1 MEAPKNM
8 KIESGKIP
16 ELENLN
22 SETDQR
28 VLPVKSGTSKRKRPP
43 RRPKGPGLR
52 VESILENPYPHKWR
66 WIRWSFLLS
75 TNFLFFASFYFDIQ
89 ILEGTLSGSRLLGF
103 HLADPFA
110 SFQVML
116 ASRVFNINLI
126 IGLLTILVI
135 YLLLGGRFFCSWV
148 CPYHFLAELGESIHK
163 RLIRKKIIQRNHTFD
178 QRFKYG
184 FYLFFLVLSGF
195 SGYTVFEI
203 INPVSA
209 LSRAIVYGPGLV
221 LIWVF
226 AILAFEVF
234 YSRRA
239 WCRYFC
245 PVGVSY
251 NLIGRIA
258 PFKIRWNV
266 NKCSNCKKCQAACMV
281 PWVLKDTVNQGKSE
295 YVISGDCTRC
305 GLCIDACQDA
315 ALQYHVRY
323 LDKLI

>member
-1 MEAPKNM
+1 
-8 KIESGKIP
+8 
-16 ELENLN
+16 
-22 SETDQR
+22 
-28 VLPVKSGTSKRKRPP
+28 
-43 RRPKGPGLR
+43 
-52 VESILENPYPHKWR
+52 
-66 WIRWSFLLS
+66 
-75 TNFLFFASFYFDIQ
+75 
-89 ILEGTLSGSRLLGF
+89 
-103 HLADPFA
+103 
-110 SFQVML
+110 
-116 ASRVFNINLI
+116 
-126 IGLLTILVI
+126 
-135 YLLLGGRFFCSWV
+135 V

-163 RLIRKKIIQRNHTFD
+163 RLIRKKIIQRNHTID
-178 QRFKYG
+178 QRFKYE
-184 FYLFFLVLSGF
+184 FYLFFLVLAGF

-281 PWVLKDTVNQGKSE
+281 PWVLKDTS
-295 YVISGDCTRC
+295 TRASRSTSSPETAP
-305 GLCIDACQDA
+305 DAVSVSMP
-315 ALQYHVRY
+315 VRTPRCSTTS
-323 LDKLI
+323 DTWTN